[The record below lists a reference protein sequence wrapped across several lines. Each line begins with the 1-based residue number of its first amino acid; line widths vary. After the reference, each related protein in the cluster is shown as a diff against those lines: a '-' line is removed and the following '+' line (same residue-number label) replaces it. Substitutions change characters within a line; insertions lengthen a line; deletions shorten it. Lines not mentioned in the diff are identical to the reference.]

1 VDVIAHE
8 LSHSWSGNL
17 VTNATW
23 EHMFLNEGWTMY
35 LERRIIEKVH
45 GGSEHFHFS
54 AIIGWNALGKYKLSF
69 KTCEVLTPSCR
80 GVHRKIRRRSS
91 LH

>member
-1 VDVIAHE
+1 MCSPKRTGRNVLTSSLGDRQNVDVVAHE

-17 VTNATW
+17 VTNASW

-45 GGSEHFHFS
+45 GGSAHFHFS
-54 AIIGWNALGKYKLSF
+54 AIIGWKALGK
-69 KTCEVLTPSCR
+69 
-80 GVHRKIRRRSS
+80 
-91 LH
+91 